1 MERRS
6 FLKYAL
12 GTSGLALLNAS
23 FGVPSRL
30 KNQQVIIVGAGAAG
44 LFAAYLLQ
52 QKGINY
58 QIVEGSAAYGGRLKK
73 LEGFADY
80 PLDLGAAWL
89 HGQRSVVGKIARK
102 NQVVYVEDQSN
113 TVYWFEGKIVN
124 KLPRSVEDLLYAYP
138 SPEDCSL
145 VEYAAK
151 YGFGAPYQYIL
162 EALAGDYGASA
173 ANLSVSQTRR
183 EEYNWSSGNRDYR
196 FELSYFDL
204 IEQFV
209 LPSIRDKINL
219 NSPIVSIDYSS
230 NDVQLKDVHG
240 QTYTANKVL
249 LCVPITV
256 LKQKDIRFRPTI
268 TAHKQASFEAIGMG
282 PGLKVFLK
290 FKHSFYPQNIIGGTT
305 CAAYA
310 DARVGKK
317 GKDNVLMAF
326 VMGKQAAYL
335 SSLSEAKIVKAL
347 VDELDQMYEG
357 QASTWLEKAHVENWT
372 KHPLI
377 RGAYSYSSQG
387 IGKARKLAAKSVDQ
401 KLFFAGEAMH
411 FNGHHQTVHGAV
423 ESAVVS
429 VDEILKQ
436 LAP

>member
-6 FLKYAL
+6 FLKYVL
-12 GTSGLALLNAS
+12 GATGVALLNTS
-23 FGVPSRL
+23 FSVPSSSKSR
-30 KNQQVIIVGAGAAG
+30 KVIIVGAGAAG

-52 QKGINY
+52 QKGIAY
-58 QIVEGSAAYGGRLKK
+58 EIIEGASVYGGRLKK

-89 HGQRSVVGKIARK
+89 HGQRSVVGEIARK
-102 NQVVYVEDQSN
+102 NQFIYTEDQSN
-113 TVYWFEGKIVN
+113 TVYWFEGAIVK
-124 KLPRSVEDLLYAYP
+124 KLPRSVDDLLYAY
-138 SPEDCSL
+138 STIKDCSL
-145 VEYAAK
+145 VQYAARHG
-151 YGFGAPYQYIL
+151 YGASYQFIL
-162 EALAGDYGASA
+162 EALAGDYGAPA
-173 ANLSVSQTRR
+173 AELSVSETRR
-183 EEYNWSSGNRDYR
+183 EERNWSSGNRDYR
-196 FELSYFDL
+196 FESSYFDL

-209 LPSIRDKINL
+209 LPSIRDKIKL
-219 NSPIVSIDYSS
+219 DSPIVSIDYST
-230 NDVQLKDVHG
+230 DKVQLKDIHR

-256 LKQKDIRFRPTI
+256 LKQKDIRFTPMI
-268 TAHKQASFEAIGMG
+268 AAQKQAAFEAIGMG

-290 FKHSFYPQNIIGGTT
+290 FKHPFYPQNIIGGTV

-326 VMGKQAAYL
+326 IMGKQAVYL
-335 SSLSEAKIVKAL
+335 SSLTEAQIIKAL
-347 VDELDQMYEG
+347 VNELDQMYQG
-357 QASTWLEKAHVENWT
+357 QASSCLEKAHVENWT

-377 RGAYSYSSQG
+377 RGAYSYSNQG
-387 IGKARKLAAKSVDQ
+387 IGGARKLAAKSVDQ